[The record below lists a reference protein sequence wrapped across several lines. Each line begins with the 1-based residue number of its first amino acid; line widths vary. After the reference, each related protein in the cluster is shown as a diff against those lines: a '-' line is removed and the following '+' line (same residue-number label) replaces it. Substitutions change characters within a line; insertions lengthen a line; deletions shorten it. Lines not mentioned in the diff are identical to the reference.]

1 MKNKLTYKST
11 IKAAFTGYIV
21 LAMVNGFLPL
31 LFLTFQKQY
40 GLPLSQITLLIT
52 INFAVQIITDSA
64 STLFIDKIG
73 YRAAMLIAHGAATL
87 GFVSLAILPDIFPG
101 HFGGLVISTSIYA
114 IGGGLLE
121 VLVSPVVEACPTEN
135 KEKTMSM
142 LHSFFCWGHV
152 GVVLI
157 STVYF
162 WIFGIENWKWLAAFW
177 GLLPLVNGLFFTVV
191 PIQHL
196 IKEGEQSLTL
206 KALFGEK
213 KFWLL
218 LVLMTCA
225 GASEQ
230 AVSQWASAYAETGL
244 GVTKMVGDLIGP
256 MFFAIMMGLSRL
268 WYGKFGEKV
277 NLFKFMV
284 GSICLCI
291 VAYILTTLSGQPI
304 IGLLGCGLVGFSV
317 GILWPGT
324 FSLAAA
330 GIKRGGTAMFA
341 LLALFGD
348 VGCMAGPTFAGIMAN
363 RNGGNLQVGILWAI
377 IFPILT
383 LIGYYFWKRW
393 NTEKLRRG

>member
-1 MKNKLTYKST
+1 MTYKTT

-21 LAMVNGFLPL
+21 LAVVNNFIPL
-31 LFLTFQKQY
+31 LFLTFQSQY
-40 GLPLSQITLLIT
+40 GLPLSQITLLIMV
-52 INFAVQIITDSA
+52 NFAVQIITDSA
-64 STLFIDKIG
+64 SALFIDKIG
-73 YRAAMLIAHGAATL
+73 YRASIVIAHFAAMI
-87 GFVSLAILPDIFPG
+87 GFFSLAFLPDIIPG
-101 HFGGLVISTSIYA
+101 HFWGLVIATTIYA

-121 VLVSPVVEACPTEN
+121 VLVSPIVEACPTEN
-135 KEKTMSM
+135 SEKAMSM

-162 WIFGIENWKWLAAFW
+162 YIFGIENWKWLAILW
-177 GLLPLVNGLFFTVV
+177 GVLPLVNGMILTKV
-191 PIQHL
+191 PINHL
-196 IKEGEQSLTL
+196 IQDGEHSLTI
-206 KALFGEK
+206 KELFQNK

-218 LVLMTCA
+218 LFLMTCA

-244 GVTKMVGDLIGP
+244 GVSKTLGDLIGP
-256 MFFAIMMGLSRL
+256 MFFAFMMGISRF

-284 GSICLCI
+284 GSICLCM
-291 VAYILTTLSGQPI
+291 VAYVLTSFTGAPL

-330 GIKRGGTAMFA
+330 GIRNGGTAMFA
-341 LLALFGD
+341 ILALFGD
-348 VGCMAGPTFAGIMAN
+348 AGCMLGPTYTGVLAN
-363 RNGGNLQVGILWAI
+363 AHSGNLRIGIISAI

-383 LIGYYFWKRW
+383 LIGYYFWKKW
-393 NTEKLRRG
+393 NAKG

>member
-1 MKNKLTYKST
+1 MTYKTT

-21 LAMVNGFLPL
+21 LAVVNNFIPL
-31 LFLTFQKQY
+31 LFLTFQSQY
-40 GLPLSQITLLIT
+40 GLPLSQITLLIMV
-52 INFAVQIITDSA
+52 NFAVQILTDSA
-64 STLFIDKIG
+64 SALFIDKIG
-73 YRAAMLIAHGAATL
+73 YRASIVIAHMAAAV
-87 GFVSLAILPDIFPG
+87 GFVSLAFLPDIVLG
-101 HFGGLVISTSIYA
+101 HFGGLVIATTIYA

-121 VLVSPVVEACPTEN
+121 VLVSPIVEACPTEN
-135 KEKTMSM
+135 HEKAMSM

-157 STVYF
+157 STAYF
-162 WIFGIENWKWLAAFW
+162 YIFGIQNWKWLAMLW
-177 GLLPLVNGLFFTVV
+177 GVLPLVNGLILTKV
-191 PIQHL
+191 PINHL
-196 IKEGEQSLTL
+196 IKDGEHSLTL
-206 KALFGEK
+206 KELFKNK

-218 LVLMTCA
+218 LFLMTCA

-244 GVTKMVGDLIGP
+244 GVSKTFGDLIGP
-256 MFFAIMMGLSRL
+256 MFFALMMGLSRF

-284 GSICLCI
+284 GSICLCM
-291 VAYILTTLSGQPI
+291 VAYVLTSFTGAPF

-330 GIKRGGTAMFA
+330 GIRNGGTAMFA
-341 LLALFGD
+341 ILALFGD
-348 VGCMAGPTFAGIMAN
+348 VGCMLGPAYAGVIAN
-363 RNGGNLQVGILWAI
+363 ANGGNLRIGIISSI

-383 LIGYYFWKRW
+383 LIGYYFWKKW
-393 NTEKLRRG
+393 NAKG

>member
-1 MKNKLTYKST
+1 MTSKFTYKST

-21 LAMVNGFLPL
+21 LAVVNGFLPL

-52 INFAVQIITDSA
+52 INFAVQILTDSA

-87 GFVSLAILPDIFPG
+87 GFVSLSVLPDIIPG
-101 HFGGLVISTSIYA
+101 HFGGLVISTAIYA

-121 VLVSPVVEACPTEN
+121 VLVSPVVEACPSEN

-162 WIFGIENWKWLAAFW
+162 WIFGIENWKWLAVFW

-196 IKEGEQSLTL
+196 IKDGEQSLSL
-206 KALFGEK
+206 KELFQDK

-244 GVTKMVGDLIGP
+244 GVTKTLGDLIGP
-256 MFFAIMMGLSRL
+256 MFFALMMGLSRA

-284 GSICLCI
+284 GSISLCI
-291 VAYILTTLSGQPI
+291 VAYVLTSLSGYPI
-304 IGLLGCGLVGFSV
+304 VGLLGCGLVGFSV

-348 VGCMAGPTFAGIMAN
+348 VGCMAGPTFAGVMAN
-363 RNGGNLQVGILWAI
+363 QKGGNLQFGILCAI

-383 LIGYYFWKRW
+383 LIGYYFWKKW
-393 NTEKLRRG
+393 NRAE